1 MLKAILDAATA
12 FFVVVAA
19 FLFWSLANKYGAR
32 ISVRRFMLILVG
44 LALILWTLRG
54 WGLL

>member
-1 MLKAILDAATA
+1 MFKTILDAVTA
-12 FFVVVAA
+12 FFVVAAA
-19 FLFWSLANKYGAR
+19 FLFWSLANKYGAK
-32 ISVRRFMLILVG
+32 ISGKRFVLILVG